1 MQDLSTLILTGL
13 AAVLTIHIVKWYFD
27 PLRKIPTLGGPSFP
41 LLSYIGVLRCM
52 YGKAAIEE
60 GYKKYYGSAFKIAMF
75 DTWMVYVSG
84 PELIDEMKRRPDDEL
99 SFHEGADETLQTIY
113 TMGADVH
120 YDRYHIPLV
129 RDKLT
134 RNLPAIVPDV
144 IDEVTV
150 AFQEYIPG
158 NNQDWNQVDVLK
170 TMRDIVARA
179 SNRVFIGLPGCR
191 NQEYL
196 DMAVNYTLG
205 VFKDKML
212 LMFFPN
218 FLKNFANRLWG
229 TNAASVRRA
238 AAQIRP
244 VIEERRQKMAEYG
257 EDWADKPND
266 MLQWIIE
273 EAGDNESRRSAEAI
287 IRRLFVLNFAAI
299 HTSALG
305 ITQAVYH
312 LSEHPEWQDELR
324 QEVERVTAE
333 DGWTFEAMA
342 KMWKVDS
349 FMRESLRYNGIG
361 LGSLLRRA
369 EKDIVLSN
377 GTFIPRG
384 TLLSAAACSLHRDET
399 IYDDPDVFDPF
410 RFARKRATKGE
421 ETRHQFVTA
430 SAEYLPFGLG
440 RHACPGRFFASNELK
455 AMLAYVVA
463 NYDVKF
469 RSGGKKP
476 ENLIFAQAV
485 IPSPDAEVLFRK
497 RA

>member
-1 MQDLSTLILTGL
+1 MPDLSTLVLTGL
-13 AAVLTIHIVKWYFD
+13 AAVLMIHIVRWYFN
-27 PLRKIPTLGGPSFP
+27 PLRKIPTVGGSSFP
-41 LLSYIGVLRCM
+41 LLSYIAALRCM
-52 YGKAAIEE
+52 FDGKAVVEE
-60 GYKKYYGSAFKIAMF
+60 GYKKYYGSAFKVALF
-75 DTWMVYVSG
+75 DGWMVHVSG
-84 PELIDEMKRRPDDEL
+84 PEMIDELKRRPDDEL
-99 SFHEGADETLQTIY
+99 SFSEGADELAEAEQTLQTIY

-120 YDRYHIPLV
+120 YDPYHIPLV

-134 RNLPAIVPDV
+134 RNLPVIVPDV

-158 NNQDWNQVDVLK
+158 NN
-170 TMRDIVARA
+170 
-179 SNRVFIGLPGCR
+179 GGR

-205 VFKDKML
+205 VFRDKMIIML
-212 LMFFPN
+212 FPD
-218 FLKNFANRLWG
+218 FLKNLANRLWG
-229 TNAASVRRA
+229 RNAASVRRA
-238 AAQIRP
+238 AAQLKP
-244 VIEERRQKMAEYG
+244 VIEERRREMAHYG
-257 EDWADKPND
+257 EDWVDKPND

-273 EAGDNESRRSAEAI
+273 EAGDDESRRSTEAI

-312 LSEHPEWQDELR
+312 LAEHPEWQDELR
-324 QEVERVTAE
+324 EEVDRVVAE

-349 FMRESLRYNGIG
+349 FMRETMRYNGIG

-369 EKDIVLSN
+369 EKDVVLSD

-384 TLLSAAACSLHRDET
+384 TILSAVAYSLHRDET
-399 IYDDPDVFDPF
+399 IYDEPDVFDPF
-410 RFARKRATKGE
+410 RFARKRAEKGE

-430 SAEYLPFGLG
+430 SAEYIPFGLG

-469 RSGGKKP
+469 RDGGKKP
-476 ENLIFAQAV
+476 ENLFIAQAV
-485 IPSPDAEVLFRK
+485 VPSPAAEVLFRK
-497 RA
+497 RV